1 MRFIDL
7 RRVAKAL
14 GIQMASND
22 LGGLNVLVK
31 RLKGMNP
38 IEPISFEGLNYTV
51 VEIIEVCA
59 RIQHNNELIFQDW
72 ISSDPVFYPLLT
84 EDKIISRIPS
94 EKRFKGH
101 FLEEAFYGYLSAY
114 LFPVLQKK
122 LPDLM
127 DAQRFEDVAF
137 IMKMTHYLTAS
148 DRLIM
153 HRQLSGLIAHF
164 LKNKSKEI
172 ASIVQSDELLRSLQ
186 FIRKNGFIDA
196 INELDKSFYSTRIEF
211 VKWVNDAIQHPQCD
225 VLVLRSIR
233 LSLLELALNPAQ
245 HEELNGFL
253 DQAFLSRKSAIGKV
267 AIRKDLVK
275 SRFLWASLAFL
286 GVIVFLLVYLGGP
299 ELKKDIPRLN
309 SGLDSLNAEQIN
321 NVDTLLGLNLTDPDV
336 ILEEDVD
343 DVQPD
348 LRFSFPSQAF
358 KNEAVKA
365 LHGSM
370 VTDYNQQQDLMLDT
384 ECNPIPM
391 GEFKSFV
398 YEGMSS
404 TDGIS
409 GPYHQFK
416 NFSSYNVFV
425 VVYENETDG
434 AYFGKLIP
442 SGGKVN
448 IGLKTDHSVFF
459 YIGKE
464 LTKFNAA
471 KLENKGYGSIE
482 EAKKVGKYFNAH
494 FCEVEYTTLI
504 TLNKIFTVK
513 NNTGTGG
520 TTVLK
525 GDYYDGFSV
534 ESAVLIN

>member
-172 ASIVQSDELLRSLQ
+172 ASIIQSDELLRSLQ
-186 FIRKNGFIDA
+186 FIRKKGFIDA

-267 AIRKDLVK
+267 AIGEELVK
-275 SRFLWASLAFL
+275 SRFLWGSIALLGLVIFL
-286 GVIVFLLVYLGGP
+286 FVYVSGP
-299 ELKKDIPRLN
+299 EIKNGTPRLN
-309 SGLDSLNAEQIN
+309 SGLDSLNADQIN

-336 ILEEDVD
+336 VLEEDVE

-348 LRFSFPSQAF
+348 LRFSFPSKVF
-358 KNEAVKA
+358 NNDAVKQ

-384 ECNPIPM
+384 ECKPVPM
-391 GEFKSFV
+391 GEFKSFI

-404 TDGIS
+404 TDEIS

-416 NFSSYNVFV
+416 NFSSYDVFV
-425 VVYENETDG
+425 VVYENEADG
-434 AYFGKLIP
+434 AYFGKIIP

-448 IGLKTDHSVFF
+448 IGLKTNHSVFF

-464 LTKFNAA
+464 LTKFNPA
-471 KLENKGYGSIE
+471 KSENKGYGSID

-513 NNTGTGG
+513 NNTVTGG

>member
-22 LGGLNVLVK
+22 LDGLTILVE
-31 RLKGMNP
+31 RLKEMNP
-38 IEPISFEGLNYTV
+38 EGPVTLQGVNYTV
-51 VEIIEVCA
+51 REIIEACA

-72 ISSDPVFYPLLT
+72 ISTDPVFYPLLT
-84 EDKIISRIPS
+84 EHKLTSGTPS

-101 FLEEAFYGYLSAY
+101 FLEEAFYGYFSAY
-114 LFPVLQKK
+114 LFPILQKK
-122 LPDLM
+122 IPVQM
-127 DAQRFEDVAF
+127 ESQRFDEVAF
-137 IMKMTHYLTAS
+137 SMEMTRYLITS
-148 DRLIM
+148 DRLII
-153 HRQLSGLIAHF
+153 HRQFSALVAHF
-164 LKNKSKEI
+164 LQKKTEEI
-172 ASIVQSDELLRSLQ
+172 AGIVQNDELLRSLQ
-186 FIRKNGFIDA
+186 FIRKKGFIDA

-233 LSLLELALNPAQ
+233 SSLLELALNPAQ

-253 DQAFLSRKSAIGKV
+253 DQAFLSRKSAIGKIT
-267 AIRKDLVK
+267 IRKDVLK
-275 SRFLWASLAFL
+275 SRFLWGGIALLGLVIFL
-286 GVIVFLLVYLGGP
+286 FVYLSGP
-299 ELKKDIPRLN
+299 EIKNGTPRLN
-309 SGLDSLNAEQIN
+309 SGLDSLNADQIN

-336 ILEEDVD
+336 VLEEDVD

-348 LRFSFPSQAF
+348 LRFSFPSQVC
-358 KNEAVKA
+358 NNDAVKQ

-370 VTDYNQQQDLMLDT
+370 VTDYNQQRDLMLDT
-384 ECNPIPM
+384 ECNPIPL
-391 GEFKSFV
+391 GEFKSFI

-404 TDGIS
+404 TDQIS

-416 NFSSYNVFV
+416 NFSSYDVFV
-425 VVYENETDG
+425 VMYENEADG

-464 LTKFNAA
+464 LTKFNPA
-471 KLENKGYGSIE
+471 KSENKGYGSID
-482 EAKKVGKYFNAH
+482 EAKKVAKYFNAH
-494 FCEVEYTTLI
+494 FCEVEYTTLM